1 MCPLCVAR
9 FSISFL
15 SPCVAR
21 RQKSH
26 YKWRYRVA
34 AICHFFVAKTIQY
47 MDLWMDDPL
56 TGKRFSST
64 DDDEEVLQQ
73 WDPGSLMY
81 SGWAENPSGIS
92 NEIIQ
97 SQANGS
103 TVQASQSPNISNAPV
118 LRKCHSTLSQAERA
132 LRKRITD
139 QAYRG
144 RVKLHKELM
153 KSNLE
158 SLTGEN
164 ESLKKENQSL
174 KAANASMNQ
183 TLTDQAK
190 EINQL
195 RSDLLQLK
203 NDHEKQNILLETL
216 SGLLS
221 DPLKLENEKLKEENA
236 MLRKYANLN
245 SRIPQI
251 LEENAKL
258 KIENKVLKVQ
268 NDALCGKIIADNDR
282 KVEQEP

>member
-144 RVKLHKELM
+144 RVKL
-153 KSNLE
+153 
-158 SLTGEN
+158 
-164 ESLKKENQSL
+164 
-174 KAANASMNQ
+174 
-183 TLTDQAK
+183 
-190 EINQL
+190 
-195 RSDLLQLK
+195 K

>member
-1 MCPLCVAR
+1 
-9 FSISFL
+9 
-15 SPCVAR
+15 
-21 RQKSH
+21 
-26 YKWRYRVA
+26 
-34 AICHFFVAKTIQY
+34 
-47 MDLWMDDPL
+47 MDSWIDHLL
-56 TGKRFSST
+56 TEKRFNST
-64 DDDEEVLQQ
+64 DDEEEDLFQLQR

-81 SGWAENPSGIS
+81 SGRGQNQSGIS
-92 NEIIQ
+92 NEIIL
-97 SQANGS
+97 SEANGS
-103 TVQASQSPNISNAPV
+103 TVQASQSPNTSNAPV
-118 LRKCHSTLSQAERA
+118 LRKAYSTLSQAERA
-132 LRKRITD
+132 QRKRMTD

-144 RVKLHKELM
+144 RVKLHKEQM

-158 SLTGEN
+158 NLTGEN

-190 EINQL
+190 EIDQL

-216 SGLLS
+216 SGLLA

-236 MLRKYANLN
+236 ILRKDANLN
-245 SRIPQI
+245 SCIPQL

-282 KVEQEP
+282 KREQEP